1 MLEIRGF
8 RGFRFDIESVGS
20 LDSVITPPYDVI
32 SPEQRDTLAGRSPF
46 SMVHLILPQDEP
58 ESTSGGDRYQAAGRR
73 LAAWIAGGILRQ
85 DAQESLY
92 LLRQTFRDE
101 GGAEHVRRGFLG
113 VARIPEP
120 GEGVILGHERTFE
133 RTVDDRL
140 RLTQAT
146 RANLG
151 PVFALYADPEGR
163 MRRVVDQADQRAP
176 DMTARTIDG
185 VNQELWRVDADPFV
199 TDFFRD
205 KRLYVADGHHRY
217 RTACVY
223 RDQMRANRRGEGP
236 HPRGEAPRYDYVMM
250 GFVSLNDP
258 GLIICPTH
266 RLLAMPEG
274 FDPAKFFNT
283 LGRWFDVE
291 PVDRALDERVQQ
303 AAGTVI
309 GVAFYGGGQF
319 VLRLRKD
326 ARQDLLGGVRS
337 PAWRALDVAVLH
349 GGVVE
354 QTMGPGDELTFTY
367 ERDGQEALR
376 QVREGKFG
384 IAFIMKAATA
394 DQIQACA
401 EAGEN
406 MPHKSTYFFPK
417 LPSGAAIHRLI

>member
-8 RGFRFDIESVGS
+8 RGFRFDLETVGS
-20 LDSVITPPYDVI
+20 LDLVITPPYDVI
-32 SPEQRDTLAGRSPF
+32 SPEQRQTLAGRSPF
-46 SMVHLILPQDEP
+46 SMAHLILPQDEP
-58 ESTSGGDRYQAAGRR
+58 ESGLDRYQAAGRR
-73 LAAWIAGGILRQ
+73 FEAWIAGGILRQ
-85 DAQESLY
+85 DPEESLY
-92 LLRQTFRDE
+92 VLRQTFRDE
-101 GGAEHVRRGFLG
+101 RGAEHVRRGVLG

-120 GEGVILGHERTFE
+120 GERLILGHERTFE
-133 RTVDDRL
+133 STVDDRL

-151 PVFALYADPEGR
+151 PVFALYADPDGR
-163 MRRVVDQADQRAP
+163 MRRVLDQAGQCAP

-185 VNQELWRVDADPFV
+185 VKQEVWRVDADPRV
-199 TDFFRD
+199 TEFFGD

-217 RTACVY
+217 KTACVY
-223 RDQMRANRRGEGP
+223 RDQMRANRRGDGGA
-236 HPRGEAPRYDYVMM
+236 HPYDYVMM

-274 FDPAKFFNT
+274 FDPAKFLDT
-283 LGRWFDVE
+283 VGRWFDVE
-291 PVDRALDERVQQ
+291 PVDRALDQRVEQ
-303 AAGTVI
+303 APGCVI

-319 VLRLRKD
+319 ALRLRKD

-349 GGVVE
+349 GGIVE
-354 QTMGPGDELTFTY
+354 RAVGPGDELTFTY

-376 QVREGKFG
+376 QVRAGKFG
-384 IAFIMKAATA
+384 IAFVMKAVTA
-394 DQIQACA
+394 GQIRACA

-417 LPSGAAIHRLI
+417 LPTGAAIHRLV

>member
-8 RGFRFDIESVGS
+8 RGFRFDLETVGS

-32 SPEQRDTLAGRSPF
+32 SPEQRQTLAGRSPF
-46 SMVHLILPQDEP
+46 SMAHLILPQDEP
-58 ESTSGGDRYQAAGRR
+58 ESGLDRYQAAGRR
-73 LAAWIAGGILRQ
+73 LEAWITGGVLRQ
-85 DAQESLY
+85 DSRESLY

-101 GGAEHVRRGFLG
+101 RGEERVRRGFLG

-120 GEGVILGHERTFE
+120 GERLILGHERTFE
-133 RTVDDRL
+133 STVDDRL
-140 RLTQAT
+140 RLTRST

-163 MRRVVDQADQRAP
+163 MGRVLGQADQRP
-176 DMTARTIDG
+176 PELTAQTIDG
-185 VNQELWRVDADPFV
+185 VKQEVWRVDADPFV
-199 TDFFRD
+199 TEFFKN

-223 RDQMRANRRGEGP
+223 RDQMRAARSGDGP
-236 HPRGEAPRYDYVMM
+236 HPYDYVMM

-258 GLIICPTH
+258 GLIIHPTH

-274 FDPAKFFNT
+274 FDPAEFFKK
-283 LGRWFDVE
+283 LDRWFEVE
-291 PVDRALDERVQQ
+291 PVDGALERQVEQ
-303 AAGTVI
+303 ATKCVI
-309 GVAFYGGGQF
+309 GVAFYGGGEF
-319 VLRLRKD
+319 LLRLRKD

-349 GGVVE
+349 AGIVE
-354 QTMGPGDELTFTY
+354 RAIGPGDELTFTY
-367 ERDGQEALR
+367 ERDGGEAVRL
-376 QVREGKFG
+376 VREGKFG

-394 DQIQACA
+394 DQIRACA
-401 EAGEN
+401 EAGES

-417 LPSGAAIHRLI
+417 LPTGAAIHRLI

>member
-8 RGFRFDIESVGS
+8 RGFRFDPASVGS

-46 SMVHLILPQDEP
+46 SMAHLILPEDEP
-58 ESTSGGDRYQAAGRR
+58 ESGLDRYQAAARR
-73 LAAWIAGGILRQ
+73 FEAWIAGGILRQ
-85 DAQESLY
+85 DPQESLY

-101 GGAEHVRRGFLG
+101 RGAEHVRRGFLG

-120 GEGVILGHERTFE
+120 GERLILGHERTFE

-140 RLTQAT
+140 RLTHAT

-151 PVFALYADPEGR
+151 PVFALYADPEQR
-163 MRRVVDQADQRAP
+163 IRRVLDKAGQRPP
-176 DMTARTIDG
+176 DMTAKTLDG
-185 VNQELWRVDADPFV
+185 VKQEVWRVDADSFV
-199 TDFFRD
+199 TEFFRG
-205 KRLYVADGHHRY
+205 KRLYIADGHHRY

-223 RDQMRANRRGEGP
+223 RDRMRANQRGEGP
-236 HPRGEAPRYDYVMM
+236 HPYDYVMM

-258 GLIICPTH
+258 GLIIYPTH
-266 RLLAMPEG
+266 RLLAMPRA

-283 LGRWFDVE
+283 LGWWFDIE
-291 PVDRALDERVQQ
+291 PVEGALDRRVDRTPGC
-303 AAGTVI
+303 AI

-319 VLRLRKD
+319 VLRLRKG
-326 ARQDLLGGVRS
+326 AREDLLGGVRS

-349 GGVVE
+349 AGVVE
-354 QTMGPGDELTFTY
+354 RAIGLGDELAFAY
-367 ERDGQEALR
+367 ERDGQQAIR

-384 IAFIMKAATA
+384 MAFIMKAATA
-394 DQIQACA
+394 DQIRACA

-417 LPSGAAIHRLI
+417 LPTGAAIHRLI